1 MSTTKQNAT
10 PKRPRGGDYFEA
22 TGTCTFL
29 AAAPAGDGGEPAKF
43 PRLSIEAYTGVA
55 CQQSWSAVPVVT
67 DLAGVKVGDV
77 SLLLD
82 HNWYDWDAILGDC
95 DTVDNNGRTLMV
107 AGDVIGDGP
116 MVEKYIRLASRGK
129 KFQASIGALIERRE
143 TVEAGVQVTV
153 NGRDFV
159 GPIVVVRECT
169 LMEVSVLL
177 FGADANTSAAL
188 AAKAMMEG
196 VMSKDNQIPA
206 GAAGTPAAPA
216 TVAAG
221 TAPTNVQAS
230 AQQPQTVQQGT
241 APEAPAPAAAPAGH
255 PLLHGQVGGD
265 GAQTGLPSGF
275 DYDRLAQAIIDRGGD
290 AALQAVRGS
299 RPHGPAAHVKAGGS
313 PANETEVF
321 TAALCVHAGM
331 EPAKAE
337 KHFKPE
343 LLEAAHAVR
352 EQVTLAQLIL
362 SYARKNGYAGSGH
375 RITQSNA
382 GEILRLAFSSHDLSN
397 VLAGTYRKFLLD
409 GYESEDDP
417 YELMSATGP
426 LVDYKETKGVRV
438 LGDFQYRKV
447 PATGRIEHAQLSDEA
462 RPIKADLWARCTQ
475 ISTIDMTNDDAGAL
489 SGMAMM
495 LGEGGKRAI
504 IEEWYRVFLAGVAS
518 GYFAAATPAA
528 GNAFSLSSLKAAGA
542 AVLRLKDAVGRTIK
556 AQHRLLFVPPELYDG
571 AIEAMNGTLIVTGEN
586 KTVSAT
592 SALKGRYT
600 PATSTHLPS
609 ATTWW
614 TVGGRPSLQPM
625 QIGYVDNQRAP
636 TVQSA
641 VADFDS
647 FGIQF
652 RGFWG
657 FGIGLGDPL
666 GAYTMATS

>member
-1 MSTTKQNAT
+1 MANTTHSAP
-10 PKRPRGGDYFEA
+10 PKRPRGSDYFEA
-22 TGTCTFL
+22 TGSCTFV

-43 PRLSIEAYTGVA
+43 PRLTIEAYTGVA
-55 CQQSWSAVPVVT
+55 CQQAWSAVPVVT

-82 HNWYDWDAILGDC
+82 HAWYDWDAILGDC
-95 DTVDNNGRTLMV
+95 DTVDNNGRALLV

-129 KFQASIGALIERRE
+129 KFQASIGAIITRRE
-143 TVEAGVQVTV
+143 TIESGVQVTV
-153 NGRDFV
+153 NGRDFT
-159 GPIVVVRECT
+159 GPLVIVRECT

-177 FGADANTSAAL
+177 FGADANTSAAI

-196 VMSKDNQIPA
+196 VMPKDNQIPA

-216 TVAAG
+216 NVAAG
-221 TAPTNVQAS
+221 NDNQVVQAG
-230 AQQPQTVQQGT
+230 AQPTQANTVVQQS
-241 APEAPAPAAAPAGH
+241 ASQAPAAGT
-255 PLLHGQVGGD
+255 D
-265 GAQTGLPSGF
+265 GASAAVPAGF

-290 AALQAVRGS
+290 AALQAVRGNRVS
-299 RPHGPAAHVKAGGS
+299 APAAHVKAGSNAG
-313 PANETEVF
+313 NETDVF

-352 EQVTLAQLIL
+352 EQVSLAQLIFK
-362 SYARKNGYAGSGH
+362 YARKNGWTGEAHKISQ
-375 RITQSNA
+375 TNA
-382 GEILRLAFSSHDLSN
+382 PEILKFAFSSHDLSN

-409 GYESEDDP
+409 GYESEEDP

-426 LVDYKETKGVRV
+426 LADYKESKGVRV
-438 LGDFQYRKV
+438 LGDFSYRKV
-447 PATGRIEHAQLSDEA
+447 PATGRIEHAKLSDEA

-518 GYFAAATPAA
+518 GYFAAATPGS
-528 GNAFSLSSLKAAGA
+528 GNAFSLSSLKSAGA
-542 AVLRLKDAVGRTIK
+542 AVLRLKDAVGNPIR

-571 AIEAMNGTLIVTGEN
+571 AIEAMNGTLIVTGES

-625 QIGYVDNQRAP
+625 QIGYVDNQRSP

-657 FGIGLGDPL
+657 FGIALGDPL

>member
-1 MSTTKQNAT
+1 MATKTNNAP
-10 PKRPRGGDYFEA
+10 PKRPRGSEYFEA
-22 TGTCTFL
+22 TGSCTFV
-29 AAAPAGDGGEPAKF
+29 AAVPAGDGGEPAKY
-43 PRLSIEAYTGVA
+43 PRLTIEAYTGVA
-55 CQQSWSAVPVVT
+55 CQQAWSAVPVVT
-67 DLAGVKVGDV
+67 DLAGIKVGDV

-82 HNWYDWDAILGDC
+82 HAWYDWDAILGDC
-95 DTVDNNGRTLMV
+95 DMVDNNGRTLLV

-129 KFQASIGALIERRE
+129 KFQASIGALITRRE
-143 TVEAGVQVTV
+143 TIDAGAQVTV
-153 NGRDFV
+153 NGRDFT
-159 GPIVVVRECT
+159 GPLVVVRECT
-169 LMEVSVLL
+169 LREVSVLL
-177 FGADANTSAAL
+177 FGADANTSAAI

-196 VMSKDNQIPA
+196 SMSKDNEIPA

-216 TVAAG
+216 NVASGNAS
-221 TAPTNVQAS
+221 ANVQAGEQLTQGV
-230 AQQPQTVQQGT
+230 QQPAKAQATQ
-241 APEAPAPAAAPAGH
+241 PAG
-255 PLLHGQVGGD
+255 D
-265 GAQTGLPSGF
+265 GSNLGVPAGF
-275 DYDRLAQAIIDRGGD
+275 DYDRLAQAIIDRGGES
-290 AALQAVRGS
+290 ALQAVRGS
-299 RPHGPAAHVKAGGS
+299 RPHGVAAHVKANGNTV
-313 PANETEVF
+313 NETDVF
-321 TAALCVHAGM
+321 TAALCIHAGM
-331 EPAKAE
+331 DSSKVQ

-343 LLEAAHAVR
+343 VLEAADAVR
-352 EQVTLAQLIL
+352 QEVSLAQVIFK
-362 SYARKNGYAGSGH
+362 YARKNGYTGPCH
-375 RITQSNA
+375 KITQSNA
-382 GEILRLAFSSHDLSN
+382 EEILRLGFSSHDLSN

-447 PATGRIEHAQLSDEA
+447 PATGRIEHAQVSDEA
-462 RPIKADLWARCTQ
+462 RPIKADLWARCTT

-489 SGMAMM
+489 SGMAML

-504 IEEWYRVFLAGVAS
+504 IEEWYRVFLKGVTD

-528 GNAFSLSSLKAAGA
+528 GNAFSLASLKAAGA
-542 AVLRLKDAVGRTIK
+542 AVLRLKNSIGQPIK
-556 AQHRLLFVPPELYDG
+556 AQHQLLFVPPELYDG
-571 AIEAMNGTLIVTGEN
+571 AIEAMNGTLVVTGEN

-592 SALKGRYT
+592 SSLKGRYT

-625 QIGYVDNQRAP
+625 QIGYVDGQRSP

-641 VADFDS
+641 VGDFDTFS
-647 FGIQF
+647 IQF

-657 FGIGLGDPL
+657 FGIALGDPL